1 MLTYS
6 FEKLDV
12 WVEARKFVKWVYMV
26 TASFPNDEKFEL
38 VLQLRRAAISIA
50 SNLAEG
56 SGRTGSKDQAHFSHM
71 AYGSSIEVLTQLFL
85 SNDLKFIDDLLLHEG
100 RHQLENITFKIAALR
115 KSQILNAKL

>member
-50 SNLAEG
+50 SNLEEG
-56 SGRTGSKDQAHFSHM
+56 SGRTSSKDQAHFSHI
-71 AYGSSIEVLTQLFL
+71 AYGSSIEALTQLLL
-85 SNDLKFIDDLLLHEG
+85 STYLIFIDTLLL
-100 RHQLENITFKIAALR
+100 T
-115 KSQILNAKL
+115 